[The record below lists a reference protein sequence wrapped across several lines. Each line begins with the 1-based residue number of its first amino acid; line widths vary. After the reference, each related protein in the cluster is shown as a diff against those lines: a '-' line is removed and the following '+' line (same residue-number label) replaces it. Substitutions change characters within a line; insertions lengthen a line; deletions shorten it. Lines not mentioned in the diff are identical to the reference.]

1 MPVCDRWERRFI
13 AASLGQQVV
22 LVIYFA
28 LTKWHVAGATPVGWL
43 VYGMGIPAVALSV
56 MLLKAR
62 KPWYLWTAGF
72 LFAVWAAFGV
82 VVDIIH
88 PVAWRSPM
96 LPSIFMP
103 YVLLYFASQMFYW
116 WPLLKVDR
124 VSWCIFAALYSRN
137 CSITLPWW
145 RM

>member
-1 MPVCDRWERRFI
+1 MPVGDRWERQFL

-28 LTKWHVAGATPVGWL
+28 LTKWHV
-43 VYGMGIPAVALSV
+43 AVALSV

-72 LFAVWAAFGV
+72 LFGVWAAFGV

-96 LPSIFMP
+96 LPSIFIP
-103 YVLLYFASQMFYW
+103 YVFLYFASQMFYW
-116 WPLLKVDR
+116 WPLLKVHR
-124 VSWCIFAALYSRN
+124 VSWLIFAALYVLSTFLN
-137 CSITLPWW
+137 VTSH
-145 RM
+145 

>member
-1 MPVCDRWERRFI
+1 MAVRDRWERWFI
-13 AASLGQQVV
+13 AASLGIQVV

-43 VYGMGIPAVALSV
+43 VYGLGIPAAALSV
-56 MLLKAR
+56 MLVKAR
-62 KPWYLWTAGF
+62 KPWYLSAAGF
-72 LFAVWAAFGV
+72 LFALWAAFGV

-103 YVLLYFASQMFYW
+103 YVLLYAASQMFYW
-116 WPLLKVDR
+116 WPLLKVHR
-124 VSWCIFAALYSRN
+124 VSWCIFAALYSLSTFLN
-137 CSITLPWW
+137 VTSH
-145 RM
+145 

>member
-1 MPVCDRWERRFI
+1 MRVCDRWERRFI

-28 LTKWHVAGATPVGWL
+28 LTKWHVAGATPVGWV
-43 VYGMGIPAVALSV
+43 VYGLGIPAAVLSV

-72 LFAVWAAFGV
+72 LFTGWSVFGA

-96 LPSIFMP
+96 LPSIFIP
-103 YVLLYFASQMFYW
+103 YVLLYTSSQMFYW
-116 WPLLKVDR
+116 WPLLRMQR
-124 VSWCIFAALYSRN
+124 VSWCIFTALYSLSTFLN
-137 CSITLPWW
+137 MTSH
-145 RM
+145 

>member
-1 MPVCDRWERRFI
+1 MPVRDRSERQFL

-28 LTKWHVAGATPVGWL
+28 LRKCHVAGAMQVGWL
-43 VYGMGIPAVALSV
+43 VYGLAIPAVALSV

-103 YVLLYFASQMFYW
+103 YVLLYTASQMFYW
-116 WPLLKVDR
+116 WPLLRVHR
-124 VSWCIFAALYSRN
+124 VSWCIFAALYSLSTFLN
-137 CSITLPWW
+137 VTSH
-145 RM
+145 